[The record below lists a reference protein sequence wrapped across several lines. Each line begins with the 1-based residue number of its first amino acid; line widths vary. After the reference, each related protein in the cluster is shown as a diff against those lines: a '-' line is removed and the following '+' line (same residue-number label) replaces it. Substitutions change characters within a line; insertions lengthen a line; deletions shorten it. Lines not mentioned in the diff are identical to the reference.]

1 MESIDALVTQFLD
14 AERPLSVVLDPAT
27 VLAQA
32 VAATQFYAG
41 FATLEAYDG
50 IDPPYPEIDQNT
62 TISYSEWALI
72 KPLFYLYIERESAI
86 QLEASRGLGVD
97 VFGRSSSEIDQDIA
111 NAHREMPMNAFMC
124 LVETI

>member
-14 AERPLSVVLDPAT
+14 SERPLSVVLDPAT
-27 VLAQA
+27 ALAQA

-41 FATLEAYDG
+41 YATLEAYDG
-50 IDPPYPEIDQNT
+50 ILPPYPAIDQNM

-72 KPLFYLYIERESAI
+72 KPLFYLYVERESAI

-111 NAHREMPMNAFMC
+111 NAHREMPMNAFVG